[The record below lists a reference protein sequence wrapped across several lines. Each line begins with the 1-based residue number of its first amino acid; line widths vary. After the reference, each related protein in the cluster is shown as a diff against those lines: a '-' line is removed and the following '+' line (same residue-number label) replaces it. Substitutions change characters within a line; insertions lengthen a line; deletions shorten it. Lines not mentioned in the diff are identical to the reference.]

1 MGGLSAL
8 AGLLATESF
17 NRKPKACAF
26 LPDVSLFGNA
36 CPGWLGR
43 LGRPFGNACGP
54 TCGRCP
60 GFGLNDCGLTLIV
73 CCLMRGI

>member
-36 CPGWLGR
+36 CA
-43 LGRPFGNACGP
+43 F
-54 TCGRCP
+54 
-60 GFGLNDCGLTLIV
+60 GFGLNDCAQDTRTLIV
-73 CCLMRGI
+73 CSMMRGM